1 MRQKKVKNTS
11 CFSRTYAILIQLG
24 FDARCAELLLSE
36 PILISQTVL

>member
-11 CFSRTYAILIQLG
+11 RVSRTYAILMQLG
-24 FDARCAELLLSE
+24 FDARCAELLSE